1 MYEPSL
7 YAINLSCG
15 YGSKKVFEKISIQC
29 CSGQMIAV
37 LGPNG
42 VGKSTLLRC
51 LAGLL
56 APMDGVVYIDGREL
70 HKMRSLEIA
79 RKLSVVLTDRKVDE
93 LLTVFEIVA
102 MGRYPYTDALGNL
115 RDEDI
120 KVVWESLRLVG
131 ASDLAHRYFNE
142 LSDGEKQKVML
153 ARALAQNPRVII
165 LDEPTSFLD
174 IRNKVEVLHILRRLT
189 RKMGIS
195 VIFSTHDADMAL
207 KLCDLIVV
215 MERGGNIKFY
225 RSEEV
230 LGQNILKELY
240 GIREC
245 GYNDKLMIFEPMVI
259 NSDKPLIHIVSGS
272 TTGVPL
278 FRLFVKNDIPFSVGV
293 LHENDVDYYF
303 ATAIGAIVIS
313 EKPYTW
319 ISQQKIEMALNLIQN
334 VDFVI
339 DSGFPVGEVNKANID
354 LLNKASSLG
363 KKVISL
369 RPESEGKKLL
379 CGDVIYC
386 SDIPSIIKMLGN
398 PLNSR

>member
-1 MYEPSL
+1 
-7 YAINLSCG
+7 AINLSCG